1 MLPEP
6 MSTQTSMKRSQ
17 SLSSPSPKFGS
28 SSSCSNYSSNHASI
42 RDGYKNAT
50 NTEVSPQ
57 KKSRKGGLNSPGCWY
72 PPSSPVTSVISSTE
86 IKGLH
91 AGTSGNTTREGLRS
105 SSVWRKGSVHFL
117 SGLAEHWST
126 RKETPLITES
136 SARTTPIIRRFKVF
150 RQKLISP
157 KRNSKT
163 PFKAKLKTGGGRGK
177 AKELVKQK
185 ALLLE
190 EEFKE
195 TPSRKVK
202 GAEQNANL
210 HLAEGDNAEGEDTS
224 SKVTGSGNRTGR
236 KFKAKELV
244 KQKALL
250 LEEEFKETPSRKVK
264 GAEQN
269 ANLHVAE
276 GDNAEGEDTSSKVT
290 GSGNRTGRKF
300 KAICKVITAEEQV
313 PRNGKDTMATRIVK
327 TSKDGKTTKVM
338 GNRTSGKFKAT
349 GKVTTEEG
357 QVDGDTQATSKVK
370 AIGKINVTTTEGQDH
385 QARKTTKGK
394 QVTKTAA
401 VKGKAEGRSPEVC
414 DTYQQKSTSE
424 VRGREGSEE
433 WVDIENT
440 PPQKIKVRKVKK
452 K

>member
-17 SLSSPSPKFGS
+17 SLSSPSTKFGS
-28 SSSCSNYSSNHASI
+28 SSSFSNYSSNHASI

-72 PPSSPVTSVISSTE
+72 PPSSPLTSVISSTE
-86 IKGLH
+86 IKRLH

-117 SGLAEHWST
+117 SGLAEHGSS
-126 RKETPLITES
+126 RNETPLITES

-177 AKELVKQK
+177 AKELI
-185 ALLLE
+185 
-190 EEFKE
+190 
-195 TPSRKVK
+195 
-202 GAEQNANL
+202 
-210 HLAEGDNAEGEDTS
+210 
-224 SKVTGSGNRTGR
+224 
-236 KFKAKELV
+236 

-300 KAICKVITAEEQV
+300 KAICKVITAEEEQV

-327 TSKDGKTTKVM
+327 TSKDGKTTKVV

-401 VKGKAEGRSPEVC
+401 VKGKAEGRSPEVR

-452 K
+452 NNFIHS